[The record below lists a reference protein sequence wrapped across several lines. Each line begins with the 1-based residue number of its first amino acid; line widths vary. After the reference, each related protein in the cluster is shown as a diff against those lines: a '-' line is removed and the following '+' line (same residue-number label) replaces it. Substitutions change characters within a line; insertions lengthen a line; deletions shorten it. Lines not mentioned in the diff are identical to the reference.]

1 MTSAAALPAR
11 RAAPTDPQD
20 VALRM
25 RAQSL
30 LCGLPFRDGSTQAP
44 PLTSEQAHDVLAWL
58 APESPPRT

>member
-1 MTSAAALPAR
+1 VTCTAAAPAR
-11 RAAPTDPQD
+11 RAAPTDPRD

-44 PLTSEQAHDVLAWL
+44 PLSTQQARDVLAWHD
-58 APESPPRT
+58 PSPPPRA